1 MGRIDQDARELELN
15 ELVRAG
21 QLDRAAL
28 LARAMGQPRYAARLF
43 ADAQLPYQSAVC
55 FYEAGEPLQALA
67 KFLSVPKEDA
77 RYRSSCVHLLRIA
90 SEQGLLSQ
98 HLDAYLAEFAAS
110 DPKDPHELRA
120 LYRLGTLYQANELFD
135 HAREVLGRVAR
146 IDPTNADARQRVS
159 VLEGLVRGSPAIY
172 ETILRPDA
180 ADWRPAPRSTPA
192 ASRQQADAADPSLA
206 GSPVSVEVSW
216 SVAAPGPTV
225 EPTLVSKQ
233 GTVPPPPATSELA
246 PGTLVANR
254 YRVEKE
260 VGRGGM
266 GVVYHAVDLELGLAV
281 ALKVFSQR
289 LDEEGL
295 LHRFKQELT
304 LCRQLTHPNIVRL
317 YDIGAH
323 GGRKFI
329 SMELLEGASLRGVL
343 KDRRPGLPECVD
355 LLRQACSGLGAAH
368 AVGIV
373 HRDIKPDNLFL
384 TDRGRLMLTDFGL
397 AKKQG
402 ESEGH
407 TMVGFM
413 GGSPNYMAPEQI
425 TDFGAVTTAADLYS
439 LGIVAYELTTG
450 SKPFQHKERQK
461 VLEMHLTKQPAL
473 ASTVNPAIPGALD
486 RLILDLLRKDPAE
499 RVSDCAVV
507 IARLDE
513 IAAMLERLGAP
524 KASA

>member
-15 ELVRAG
+15 ELVRAH

-67 KFLSVPKEDA
+67 KFLAVPKEDA

-90 SEQGLLSQ
+90 SEQSLLSQ
-98 HLDAYLAEFAAS
+98 ELDAYLADFAAS
-110 DPKDPHELRA
+110 EPKDPHELRA

-135 HAREVLGRVAR
+135 HAREILGRVAR

-180 ADWRPAPRSTPA
+180 AEWRPAPRASPA
-192 ASRQQADAADPSLA
+192 SSREQA
-206 GSPVSVEVSW
+206 GEPVSVEVSW
-216 SVAAPGPTV
+216 SVATPGPTV

-233 GTVPPPPATSELA
+233 GTTVPPPPATSELA

-343 KDRRPGLPECVD
+343 KDRRPSLPESVD

-384 TDRGRLMLTDFGL
+384 TERGLIKLTDFGL

-402 ESEGH
+402 ESDGH
-407 TMVGFM
+407 TIVGFM

-425 TDFGAVTTAADLYS
+425 TDFGAVTVAADLYS
-439 LGIVAYELTTG
+439 LGIVAYEVTTG

-499 RVSDCAVV
+499 RLSDCAVV

-524 KASA
+524 KPSA